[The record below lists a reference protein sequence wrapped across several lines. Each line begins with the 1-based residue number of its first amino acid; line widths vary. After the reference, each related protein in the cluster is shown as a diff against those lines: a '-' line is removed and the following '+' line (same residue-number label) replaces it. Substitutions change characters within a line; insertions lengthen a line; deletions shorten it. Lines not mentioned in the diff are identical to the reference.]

1 MDITI
6 EVVSDMAAA
15 FERGTVITDHGL
27 EWKVPADRGYGV
39 CFWNT
44 EGFNIQVRAHRVAWM
59 LENGPIPAGFDID
72 HDPSCPKTCVTASH
86 LQALSK
92 SDHIR
97 LGWERG
103 ELNGGWGTKRER
115 IHPPRPTPF
124 AWKVEKPCKN
134 CGVFFLPEQNKQY
147 HCDRECA
154 YQYKEGRRK
163 SQRNPRPSTLNC
175 AWCSEPFEPKRKDST
190 LCSRKCQDA
199 VQNEK
204 KKLRKT

>member
-1 MDITI
+1 MDII
-6 EVVSDMAAA
+6 LEVSSDMAAA
-15 FERGTVITDHGL
+15 FEKGTILTDHGL
-27 EWKVPADRGYGV
+27 EWRVPASQGYGV
-39 CFWNT
+39 CSWT
-44 EGFNIQVRAHRVAWM
+44 TDGFAIQVRAHRVSWM
-59 LENGPIPAGFDID
+59 LENGPIPAGFDVD
-72 HDPSCPKTCVTASH
+72 HLPTCPKTCVTPTH

-97 LGWERG
+97 LGWQRG

-134 CGVFFLPEQNKQY
+134 CGVFFLPGQATQV

-154 YQYKEGRRK
+154 YQYKTNLRGQRRY
-163 SQRNPRPSTLNC
+163 PRPVVRQC
-175 AWCSEPFEPKRKDST
+175 AWCEEDFEPKRKDST

-199 VQNEK
+199 VQNDRK
-204 KKLRKT
+204 KNRV